1 METILKIIQEE
12 SKQKTGQLRISG
24 IDFDF
29 LPAEIG
35 KLTHLK
41 TLFLE
46 ANKLDFDL
54 PEEFKKLQNLREIH
68 IHQTELSKIPLFITE
83 LKNLDNLC
91 LGGNKIKEI
100 PQQIKNLDKLRR
112 INLSNNK
119 LKKFPLEILPLAKL
133 KELRLNKNTITNLQK
148 ETLKLSKDLHID
160 LQQNKIPVPKEALS
174 GLSIDV
180 VQYILDFQEASD
192 KKPLKEAKLIF
203 IGSGNVGKTS
213 LINRITKDHY
223 NENESKTDGIEITDW
238 KIKKKDGDLNVH
250 IWDFGGQEIMHTT
263 HKFFMTSRSIYVLV
277 INPRNQDSYSGDN
290 ELEYWLKLIRSYA
303 SDVPIII
310 AVNKCEVHKSNIPK
324 SQILDKYPNLLG
336 FVETSCKE
344 NQGIDKLIELIS
356 NALNKLQ
363 FINDKLPKSYFDIKE
378 KLQQKNN
385 DYINYQDFNS
395 ICKAVD
401 PNFKETSQFALIR
414 LLHDLGV
421 MLCFNNDRVLQ
432 EIQVLNPDWVT
443 NGVYQIIN
451 YSKLIDSNGILNLN
465 DLSIILDSKKYPT
478 DKERFY
484 IADLMEHFELSFK
497 SENNK
502 NIYFIP
508 SAFAKDRPHKMEWK
522 WDDNSVIRFNYVYD
536 VLPSSI
542 MSRFIVKVHR
552 LIRNN
557 DFWFSGVV
565 LEFENCEAQI
575 IKDSEERTIKITI
588 GGKGNKQNFLA
599 IIREKFESIHHSY
612 KEIQVRRY
620 IMIDQ
625 EGKIPF
631 SYDDL
636 LIYQRENME
645 KVFVPALSTSFNVN
659 NLISGIDTKEKLID
673 IDKEKEHTMKG
684 ISLFISYSHKD
695 EDLKDKLKSHLSAL
709 KREGTIRIWDDRK
722 ITGGSEWEPE
732 IMDRVS
738 TYEFIILL
746 ISSDFIDSDFCMSKE
761 VAVAM
766 ERHHKKQAVVIPV
779 FVRPCDFKNLPFSK
793 LQGFPKD
800 AKPVTTWSNID
811 EALTDVSKGIR
822 NSIEKF
828 LRPE

>member
-1 METILKIIQEE
+1 MDTILQIIKEE
-12 SKQKTGQLRISG
+12 KQNKSGRLMISG

-29 LPAEIG
+29 LPIEVCE
-35 KLTHLK
+35 LTHLK
-41 TLFLE
+41 SLFIE
-46 ANKLDFDL
+46 NNKIDFEL
-54 PEEFKKLQNLREIH
+54 PIEITRLKNLKEIH
-68 IHQTELSKIPLFITE
+68 IHSTGITKIPEAITKIKKLE
-83 LKNLDNLC
+83 NLC
-91 LGGNKIKEI
+91 LGGNKIKTI
-100 PQQIKNLDKLRR
+100 PISIKSLNKIRR

-119 LKKFPLEILPLAKL
+119 LSKFPIEVIPLLEL
-133 KELRLNKNTITNLQK
+133 KELRLSRNRITTLPK
-148 ETLKLSKDLHID
+148 ETLNLAKDIHID
-160 LQQNKIPVPKEALS
+160 LQSNKIPVPKEALI

-180 VQYILDFQEASD
+180 VQYIIDFQEASD

-213 LINRITKDHY
+213 LINRITKGYY
-223 NENESKTDGIEITDW
+223 NENENKTEGIEITDW
-238 KIKKKDGDLNVH
+238 KLQVKESSLNVH

-277 INPRNQDSYSGDN
+277 INPRTQDSYSGDN

-303 SDVPIII
+303 SDVPIIVAI
-310 AVNKCEVHKSNIPK
+310 NKCEIHKANIPK
-324 SQILDKYPNLLG
+324 SQILEKYPNLIG
-336 FVETSCKE
+336 FVETSCKD
-344 NQGIDKLIELIS
+344 NVGIDKLIELIT

-378 KLQQKNN
+378 KLQQQNS
-385 DYINYQDFNS
+385 DYINYNDFNA
-395 ICKAVD
+395 ICKSID

-421 MLCFNNDRVLQ
+421 MLCFNNDRILQ
-432 EIQVLNPDWVT
+432 DIQVLNPDWVT

-465 DLSIILDSKKYPT
+465 DLNIILDNKKYPT
-478 DKERFY
+478 DKERYY

-508 SAFAKDRPHKMEWK
+508 SAFSKDRPHKLEWS
-522 WDDNSVIRFNYVYD
+522 WNESSVVRFNYVYD

-552 LIRNN
+552 IIRNN

-565 LEFENCEAQI
+565 LSYENCEAQI

-588 GGKGNKQNFLA
+588 GGRGNKQNCLA
-599 IIREKFESIHHSY
+599 IIRDKFESIHQSY
-612 KEIQVRRY
+612 SDIKVTRY
-620 IMIDQ
+620 LMIDK
-625 EGKIPF
+625 EGKVPY

-636 LIYQRENME
+636 LIYQRENIE

-659 NLISGIDTKEKLID
+659 NLLAGVDSKNPKINIDR
-673 IDKEKEHTMKG
+673 EKEHTMKG
-684 ISLFISYSHKD
+684 VSLFISYSHKD
-695 EDLKDKLKSHLSAL
+695 EDLKDKLKSHLSSL

-722 ITGGSEWEPE
+722 IIGGSEWEPE
-732 IMDRVS
+732 IMNRVS
-738 TYEFIILL
+738 TYEFILLL
-746 ISSDFIDSDFCMSKE
+746 ISADFIDSDFCMSKE
-761 VAVAM
+761 VEIAM
-766 ERHHKKQAVVIPV
+766 ERHEQKSAVVIPI
-779 FVRPCDFKNLPFSK
+779 FVRPCDFKNLSFSK

-800 AKPVTTWSNID
+800 AKPVTTWTNID
-811 EALTDVSKGIR
+811 EAFTDISKGVR
-822 NSIEKF
+822 NSIDNF
-828 LRPE
+828 LQPK